1 MGTLTR
7 NGLTTVFRNHLQEL
21 RKLIRQII
29 THQKKKQIIYY
40 IQSYVKEIHYV
51 NTRNTVDDD
60 TF

>member
-29 THQKKKQIIYY
+29 THQKKTNNLLHSKLCQ
-40 IQSYVKEIHYV
+40 
-51 NTRNTVDDD
+51 RNTLC
-60 TF
+60 